1 MSGGKPKMPICPY
14 CGKHNPS
21 ERKNCQDC
29 GTKLSAPRQNECR
42 RCGALTQ
49 GNDILCVD
57 CIDALGIKEHGSP
70 AEEQSSVSSAKPPT
84 PPVAADQGD
93 ANSHQSGEPHRPTSS
108 TPHAVQD
115 DLGRTASTPRP
126 ELHKTLKEIPS
137 VKPRL
142 IPTHELLQM
151 ANAVGISIDYTTLRF
166 WQKRGLVP
174 NPLRGP
180 IDDRRGTRG
189 YYDASLIDR
198 IAFIRAIQRN
208 HNLGLEAIR
217 AELDRIDHL
226 CDESQTLHASSLYQ
240 ARLAEMQALREVEAK
255 HTLFV
260 MLSKAVGITPEEIAT
275 VVIRKKNGQTVQLV
289 PENKSNEP
297 GE

>member
-1 MSGGKPKMPICPY
+1 MPICPY

-21 ERKNCQDC
+21 ERKYCQDC
-29 GTKLSAPRQNECR
+29 GTKLSTPRQDECR
-42 RCGALTQ
+42 RCGAPTQ
-49 GNDILCVD
+49 GDDILCANCV
-57 CIDALGIKEHGSP
+57 DALGIREQKASP
-70 AEEQSSVSSAKPPT
+70 SEEKPTQSAGISPSNSTQASDPKVSAHPSGPPHKPP
-84 PPVAADQGD
+84 
-93 ANSHQSGEPHRPTSS
+93 SSLPHHT
-108 TPHAVQD
+108 QD
-115 DLGRTASTPRP
+115 ESGRTAQAS
-126 ELHKTLKEIPS
+126 ELRKTIKVIPP

-151 ANAVGISIDYTTLRF
+151 ANAVGIPIDYTTLRF

-226 CDESQTLHASSLYQ
+226 CAESQTLQASTLYQ
-240 ARLAEMQALREVEAK
+240 ARLAELQAEREVEAK

-260 MLSKAVGITPEEIAT
+260 MLSKAIGITPEEIAT

-289 PENKSNEP
+289 PESKTNES
-297 GE
+297 EK

>member
-1 MSGGKPKMPICPY
+1 MPICPY

-21 ERKNCQDC
+21 ERKYCQDC
-29 GTKLSAPRQNECR
+29 GTKLSAPRQDECR
-42 RCGALTQ
+42 RCGAPTQ
-49 GNDILCVD
+49 GEDILCAN
-57 CIDALGIKEHGSP
+57 CIDALGIRGQKESPSEEKPARFTSISPSIPAQGSAPSDASVRPSGSP
-70 AEEQSSVSSAKPPT
+70 PKPPS
-84 PPVAADQGD
+84 PLPHHIQDEASRSAQG
-93 ANSHQSGEPHRPTSS
+93 S
-108 TPHAVQD
+108 
-115 DLGRTASTPRP
+115 
-126 ELHKTLKEIPS
+126 ELRKTLKAIPP

-151 ANAVGISIDYTTLRF
+151 ANAVGIPIDYTTLRF

-217 AELDRIDHL
+217 TELDRVDHL
-226 CDESQTLHASSLYQ
+226 CAESQTMQASSLYQ
-240 ARLAEMQALREVEAK
+240 ARLAELQAEREVEAK

-260 MLSKAVGITPEEIAT
+260 MLSKAIGITPEEIAT

-297 GE
+297 S